1 MKAGD
6 LVSLARGTKRLDSN
20 DDSRL
25 WMVLKEEDYNNLC
38 VFVVNVK
45 TGARGWVP
53 KDILKVVSKCQENVK
68 SASNALR
75 SSSCR
80 VTL

>member
-1 MKAGD
+1 M
-6 LVSLARGTKRLDSN
+6 VSLARGTKRLDSN

-25 WMVLKEEDYNNLC
+25 WMVLKEKNDNDLNI
-38 VFVVNVK
+38 FVVNVK

-68 SASNALR
+68 SASNALQ

>member
-1 MKAGD
+1 MKVGD
-6 LVSLARGTKRLDSN
+6 LVGLARGTKRLDGSEN
-20 DDSRL
+20 SCL
-25 WMVLKEEDYNNLC
+25 WVVLKEKDHNNMCAL
-38 VFVVNVK
+38 VVSVK
-45 TGARGWVP
+45 NGARGWVP

-68 SASNALR
+68 SASNALQ